1 MSDDN
6 TETSAQAATRLC
18 KGCKKDVKSPICCYK
33 CLGYFHPSCAQ
44 ATKVTKANG
53 RPAARCK
60 FCTAQAAA
68 TYSTP
73 AAPFS
78 VDTAGTVTP
87 LPEVGTPA
95 SLLVPPT
102 GSPSLETLLAAIEA
116 SSKQSLAI
124 NAKLDKLVTLPDKV
138 GELSTKVKGLE
149 ENSHSRARESAELLA
164 KIDGL
169 TLLPAK
175 LESLTS
181 KFDQLSISTTEMFSS
196 LTAKVEDLT
205 NKNALLSTRIDNLE
219 DTSKSQAAEITRL
232 VTSNT
237 ELKLCNT
244 NLTDR
249 LASLERNSLNSDLII
264 SAVPELEG
272 EDLLATF
279 GALTTQLS
287 VDVPLTDVLEIGRI
301 KSTLDSNK
309 PRLILCKLRSV
320 QCRNRLLAAKRA
332 KGPIYANQ
340 LGLPHDQPRTP
351 IFINEHLPPTLS
363 KFLGKVR
370 AYAKERGYRFIWTR
384 NGLVYV
390 KRDAS
395 SDHIL
400 IKSEADLQL
409 LSHRT

>member
-1 MSDDN
+1 MVDL
-6 TETSAQAATRLC
+6 A
-18 KGCKKDVKSPICCYK
+18 K
-33 CLGYFHPSCAQ
+33 
-44 ATKVTKANG
+44 
-53 RPAARCK
+53 
-60 FCTAQAAA
+60 
-68 TYSTP
+68 TP
-73 AAPFS
+73 NS
-78 VDTAGTVTP
+78 
-87 LPEVGTPA
+87 
-95 SLLVPPT
+95 
-102 GSPSLETLLAAIEA
+102 IEA
-116 SSKQSLAI
+116 SSKQSLVI

-149 ENSHSRARESAELLA
+149 ENSHSRVRESAELLA

-181 KFDQLSISTTEMFSS
+181 KFDQLSKSTTEMFSS
-196 LTAKVEDLT
+196 LAAKEEDLT
-205 NKNALLSTRIDNLE
+205 KKNALLSTRIDNLE

-237 ELKLCNT
+237 ELKLCNI

-264 SAVPELEG
+264 SAVPALEG
-272 EDLLATF
+272 EDLLDTF

-287 VDVPLTDVLEIGRI
+287 ADVPPIDVLEIGRM

-340 LGLPHDQPRTP
+340 LGLPHDQLRTP
-351 IFINEHLPPTLS
+351 IFMNEHLPPTLS

-384 NGLVYV
+384 NELVYV
-390 KRDAS
+390 KRDTS

-400 IKSEADLQL
+400 IKSEVDLQV